1 MRCLLDTHVLLW
13 AAYQPDK
20 LSKPAAQQLLAPEN
34 TLVYSSASIWEIGIK
49 SKLGREDFQ
58 VDVTELLR
66 GLRLNGYTELKITSD
81 HAVAQMQLPDLHRD
95 PFDRILLAQAIV
107 EQMTLFTSDEKV
119 LGYDGPIT
127 KA

>member
-1 MRCLLDTHVLLW
+1 LLW

-20 LSKPAAQQLLAPEN
+20 LSKPADQQLLEPEN